1 LVSAIEVVDA
11 IFGAGKTRFKTVLG
25 GRLRLHEILQQGLAR
40 MNLLEQLGHVRR
52 S

>member
-25 GRLRLHEILQQGLAR
+25 GRLRLNSAT
-40 MNLLEQLGHVRR
+40 VRLTLPGQCR
-52 S
+52 PSSAC